1 MTEKREFD
9 FEEFKKEAIKGMYA
23 GKPMNGEKGIF
34 APLLGDGKDSFV
46 NE

>member
-23 GKPMNGEKGIF
+23 GKPMNGEKGNYSGSWKLF
-34 APLLGDGKDSFV
+34 KKCL
-46 NE
+46 NY